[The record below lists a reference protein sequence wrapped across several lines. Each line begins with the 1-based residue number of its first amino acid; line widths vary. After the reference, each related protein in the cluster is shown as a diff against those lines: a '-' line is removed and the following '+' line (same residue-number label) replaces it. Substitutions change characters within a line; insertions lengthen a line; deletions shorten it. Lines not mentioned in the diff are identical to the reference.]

1 MGIDHLF
8 YISIMGNRVKIFC
21 NENEK
26 SSKVREEVISK
37 LESNGFNIVDEEYE
51 IGVAIGG
58 DGSFLRMVR
67 SANFNSEV
75 FYIGIN
81 TGTLGFAQE
90 VSVDNLDDFIYKLK
104 NDMFKVEEISIGE
117 VLVNSKS
124 KEDKYFILNDI
135 TVRDKLLNTCKMNIC
150 IDDAK
155 FESFAGDG
163 ILISTSFGSTAYNL
177 SFGGS
182 IVYNTLHTLQI
193 TSIAPLNS
201 KVYSSLINSLVIPQ
215 YKDICIKP
223 LNEKRDLIVTIDGE
237 NIYYDDVN
245 YINVSLKDKT
255 IKCLREKDY
264 NFISKVNDKFL
275 K

>member
-1 MGIDHLF
+1 VDTDHLS
-8 YISIMGNRVKIFC
+8 YINIMGSKVKIFC

-26 SSKVREEVISK
+26 SNKVREEVISK
-37 LESNGFNIVDEEYE
+37 LENNGFSIVNEDYE

-67 SANFNSEV
+67 SANFNSEA

-90 VSVDNLDDFIYKLK
+90 VNSEHLDDFVYKLK
-104 NDMFKVEEISIGE
+104 NNLYKVEEIGVGE
-117 VLVNSKS
+117 VLVNSKT
-124 KEDKYFILNDI
+124 KKDKYFILNDI
-135 TVRDKLLNTCKMNIC
+135 TVRDKLLNTCKMDIYV
-150 IDDAK
+150 DDAK

-201 KVYSSLINSLVIPQ
+201 KVYSSLINSLVLPQ

-223 LNEKRDLIVTIDGE
+223 ENEKRDLIVTIDGE

-255 IKCLREKDY
+255 IKCLRETDY